1 MAKIVLI
8 DDHAL
13 LRNGLAGLIKSL
25 GHQVLYEA
33 DNGKHFIEQL
43 KASGQVPDMVL
54 LDINMPVMDGYDTA
68 LWIRSNMQ
76 SIKVLALSMNDNENS
91 ILRMLRN
98 GAVGYILKDADPKE
112 LALAIQSIN
121 QKGYYHSELISG
133 KIMHAINQIDVG
145 TDGTLKS
152 PILLTDKEI
161 SFLKLVCTELTY
173 KEIADNLSVS
183 PRTVDGYRDVLFEKL
198 NLKTRVGLAM
208 YAIKAGVVQV

>member
-1 MAKIVLI
+1 M
-8 DDHAL
+8 
-13 LRNGLAGLIKSL
+13 
-25 GHQVLYEA
+25 LYEA

-43 KASGQVPDMVL
+43 QATGLVPDMVL

-68 LWIRSNMQ
+68 VWIRTNKPG
-76 SIKVLALSMNDNENS
+76 IKVLALSMNDNENS
-91 ILRMLRN
+91 ILRMLRS

-112 LALAIQSIN
+112 LALAIEAIS

-133 KIMHAINQIDVG
+133 KIMHAINHIDLG
-145 TDGTLKS
+145 ADGTLKS

-173 KEIADNLSVS
+173 KEIADNLGVS